1 MQANALSNA
10 NLYAQ
15 FAHAFAAVDPFIET
29 VGDRPI
35 RYADAVTHSAQ
46 AANALIACG
55 LQPRD
60 RLSVIADKS
69 IELLWLYLGC
79 LRAGVVYH
87 PVNPAFTVAELR
99 FLLADAEPGLV
110 VCAPALEADVR
121 DIMGAAQVLTLDAD
135 GATFGALRAAQAGD
149 FETHLAQAADIAA
162 LLYTSGTTGRPK
174 GIPLSHGNL
183 SCNARALAKAWGFE
197 RDDCLLHV
205 LPVYHVHG
213 LFVALGCVMM
223 SGARMRFIP
232 RFSAD
237 DMLAELP
244 RCSVMAGVPTHY
256 TRLLEQPGLDAARCA
271 GIRLFI
277 SGSAPLL
284 AATFAD
290 FEARTGHRILERY
303 GMTETGISTTNP
315 LDGARKPGSV
325 GQPLADVAL
334 RVVDDAGVALPVH
347 EIGNVEVRGPNVF
360 AGYWRLP
367 HKTAE
372 DFCAD
377 GFFRT
382 GDQAYL
388 DDEGYVFLVGRSKDL
403 VISGGENVYPKEIE
417 EMLDE
422 FASVRESAVFG
433 VPHADFGEAVVAAVV
448 ATDTGA
454 GIDEPALRD
463 ALRARLAGFKVPKR
477 ILSLDELPRNTMGK
491 VQKNKLRDTYAALS
505 GSY

>member
-1 MQANALSNA
+1 MQADTLSNA

-15 FAHAFAAVDPFIET
+15 FAHAFAPADPFIET

-35 RYADAVTHSAQ
+35 RYADAVAHSAQ
-46 AANALIACG
+46 AANALVACG
-55 LQPRD
+55 LKPGD

-87 PVNPAFTVAELR
+87 PVNPAFTVEELR
-99 FLLADAEPGLV
+99 FLLADAEPGMV
-110 VCAPALEADVR
+110 VCAPTLEADVH
-121 DIMGAAQVLTLDAD
+121 DIMGAGQVLTLDAD
-135 GATFGALRAAQAGD
+135 GGAFGALRAAQAGD
-149 FETHLAQAADIAA
+149 FETHLVQAADIAA
-162 LLYTSGTTGRPK
+162 LLYSSGTTGRPK

-183 SCNARALAKAWGFE
+183 SCNARALVQAWGFE

-223 SGARMRFIP
+223 SGARMRFMP
-232 RFSAD
+232 RFSAAD
-237 DMLAELP
+237 VLAELP
-244 RCSVMAGVPTHY
+244 GCSVMAGVPTHY
-256 TRLLEQPGLDAARCA
+256 TRLLGHAGLDAGCCA
-271 GIRLFI
+271 GMRVFI
-277 SGSAPLL
+277 CGSAPLL
-284 AATFAD
+284 AATFTD

-315 LDGARKPGSV
+315 LRGARKPGCV
-325 GQPLADVAL
+325 GRPLADVAL
-334 RVVDDAGVALPVH
+334 RVVDLAGVTLPAH

-360 AGYWRLP
+360 AGYWRAP

-403 VISGGENVYPKEIE
+403 IISGGENVYPKEVEAI
-417 EMLDE
+417 LDD

-448 ATDTGA
+448 ASGA
-454 GIDEPALRD
+454 GIDEQALRD

-477 ILSLDELPRNTMGK
+477 IVSLDKLPRNTMGK
-491 VQKNKLRDTYAALS
+491 VQKNKLRDTYTALFS
-505 GSY
+505 SS